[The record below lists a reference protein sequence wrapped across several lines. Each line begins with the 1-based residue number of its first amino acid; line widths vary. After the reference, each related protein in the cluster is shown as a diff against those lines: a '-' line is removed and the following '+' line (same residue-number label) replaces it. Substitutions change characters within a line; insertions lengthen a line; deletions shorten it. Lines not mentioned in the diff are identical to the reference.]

1 LSRWENNWKLS
12 QENNVENELGGGIVI
27 ETEDPNVTEFL
38 AQDGDVDMFRLWA
51 GDSVELT
58 YTPVLG
64 RLDALLYGLGLARA
78 VSPKVLATVSVLGI
92 ERVKGAPN
100 ALVGLAMKEGAG
112 EPVVRRLEDTPTIE
126 QALQDI
132 LDDYFGV
139 GKFTLEGG
147 KLTRH
152 VTHLSDPAAPPRRKN
167 GCIHGS
173 NSDDCPDCRH

>member
-1 LSRWENNWKLS
+1 M
-12 QENNVENELGGGIVI
+12 ENELGGGIVI
-27 ETEDPNVTEFL
+27 ETEDPNITEFL

-78 VSPKVLATVSVLGI
+78 VSPKVLATVSLLGI

-112 EPVVRRLEDTPTIE
+112 EPVVKRLEDVPTPTIE
-126 QALQDI
+126 QVLQNI

-152 VTHLSDPAAPPRRKN
+152 VTHLSDPAAPPRSRT
-167 GCIHGS
+167 H
-173 NSDDCPDCRH
+173 